1 MESFDL
7 RVRDFNLGLTLG
19 SGQVFHWVT
28 SDGCHWHGM
37 LGKDFYHLHQ
47 PKASFLRVHTTA
59 SPSLGRQDLS
69 HYFGLD
75 QSLQRILKSFPQ
87 DPLMREAT
95 HAYKGLRLLRQD
107 PWVTLASFILSS
119 TKQILQIRQTVQE
132 SVVDLVLLTPCRR
145 IIQQPALSLI
155 LRSWFKRVNPAYA
168 PAAWDTAP
176 NTCTRRLA

>member
-1 MESFDL
+1 M
-7 RVRDFNLGLTLG
+7 
-19 SGQVFHWVT
+19 FHWAT

-37 LGKDFYHLHQ
+37 LGKHFYHLHQ

-107 PWVTLASFILSS
+107 PWVTLVSFILSS

-132 SVVDLVLLTPCRR
+132 ISCRFGSPHAIQTCSPPGFPDPC
-145 IIQQPALSLI
+145 
-155 LRSWFKRVNPAYA
+155 SWFKQVNPLLLCHGMPRQYHM
-168 PAAWDTAP
+168 DG
-176 NTCTRRLA
+176 TCSRGQSSLSETMSLEK

>member
-1 MESFDL
+1 MDAIGMECWA
-7 RVRDFNLGLTLG
+7 N
-19 SGQVFHWVT
+19 T
-28 SDGCHWHGM
+28 SIICIS
-37 LGKDFYHLHQ
+37 Q
-47 PKASFLRVHTTA
+47 KASFLRVHTTA

-75 QSLQRILKSFPQ
+75 QSLQRILKSFPK

-132 SVVDLVLLTPCRR
+132 ISCRFGSPHA
-145 IIQQPALSLI
+145 IQTHHSPAWAFLI

-176 NTCTRRLA
+176 NTYTRRLA